1 MPITAPTFPA
11 RSRAQIVLSD
21 IWLALGANPILR
33 GVDLVVTPTS
43 RIAVVGENGRG
54 KSTLLHVLSG
64 HLTPDSGQVTR
75 IGTLGIAEQEMS
87 TDDQRTVGEVA
98 AAAVRHAVAALEQLD
113 AAATALSEGTPGAD
127 DRYAQALELALAL
140 DAWDAER
147 RVRVAMEALDAE
159 PDWGRRLA
167 ELSVGQRYRVRLA
180 CLIGGDDD
188 FLLLDEPTN
197 HLDRAGLDFL
207 TTALKS
213 RHGGVVIVSHD
224 RALLAD
230 VAETLID
237 LDPTYDDRPRVYGG
251 GYAGYRE
258 GHRAEIERWEQ
269 QYAAQQTERSRLQ
282 DDLSAAQNRLI
293 SGWRPEKGTG
303 KHQRATR
310 AGGLVQ
316 SVRRRQAAL
325 DAQALT
331 VPAPPQAIH
340 FPELTSRAGA
350 ALVAAEGVGVPGRL
364 APVSVTVRGRSR
376 LLITGPNGAG
386 KSTLLAILA
395 GELDPDQG
403 AVHHSAH
410 ARRAFL
416 QQESALPLEQR
427 ASTVYANHVDRLV
440 AAGTVPDK
448 RVVGLAS
455 LGLLRSTEMNKRVG
469 ELSMGQQRRLDLA
482 LVLAARPNLLLLDEP
497 TNHLSITLVDELTEA
512 FDATEAAVVLS
523 SHDRQ
528 LLRDLRHWPQLEL
541 QPASGKEPNV

>member
-1 MPITAPTFPA
+1 
-11 RSRAQIVLSD
+11 
-21 IWLALGANPILR
+21 
-33 GVDLVVTPTS
+33 
-43 RIAVVGENGRG
+43 
-54 KSTLLHVLSG
+54 
-64 HLTPDSGQVTR
+64 
-75 IGTLGIAEQEMS
+75 
-87 TDDQRTVGEVA
+87 
-98 AAAVRHAVAALEQLD
+98 
-113 AAATALSEGTPGAD
+113 
-127 DRYAQALELALAL
+127 
-140 DAWDAER
+140 
-147 RVRVAMEALDAE
+147 MEALDAE
-159 PDWGRRLA
+159 PDWSRPLA

-207 TTALKS
+207 TTQLKS
-213 RHGGVVIVSHD
+213 RHGGVVILSHD

-258 GHRAEIERWEQ
+258 WHRAELERWEQ
-269 QYAAQQTERSRLQ
+269 QYAAQQTERYRLQ

-316 SVRRRQAAL
+316 SVRRRQTAL

-331 VPAPPQAIH
+331 VPAPPQAMH

-350 ALVAAEGVGVPGRL
+350 ALVTAEGLGVRDRL

-395 GELDPDQG
+395 RVLDPDQG

-410 ARRAFL
+410 ARRTFL

-427 ASTVYANHVDRLV
+427 ASMVYANHVDRLV
-440 AAGTVPDK
+440 AAGMVPDK

-455 LGLLRSTEMNKRVG
+455 LGLLRSAEMNKRVG
-469 ELSMGQQRRLDLA
+469 DLSMGQQRRLDLA
-482 LVLAARPNLLLLDEP
+482 LALAARPNLLLLDEP

-528 LLRDLRHWPQLEL
+528 LLRDLGHWPQLQLCPTSSQE
-541 QPASGKEPNV
+541 S

>member
-98 AAAVRHAVAALEQLD
+98 AAAVRHAVAALKQLD
-113 AAATALSEGTPGAD
+113 AAATALAEGTPGAD

-159 PDWGRRLA
+159 PDWSRPLA

-258 GHRAEIERWEQ
+258 GHRAEHERWEQ
-269 QYAAQQTERSRLQ
+269 EYAAQQTERSRLQ

-293 SGWRPEKGTG
+293 SRWRPEKGTG

-331 VPAPPQAIH
+331 VPAPPRAIH

-350 ALVAAEGVGVPGRL
+350 ALVTADGVGVRDRL
-364 APVSVTVRGRSR
+364 APVSLTVRGRSR
-376 LLITGPNGAG
+376 LLVTGPNGAG

-395 GELDPDQG
+395 GELHPDQG

-427 ASTVYANHVDRLV
+427 ASTVYANDVDRLV
-440 AAGTVPDK
+440 AAGTVPDQ

-455 LGLLRSTEMNKRVG
+455 LGLLRSAEMNKRVG

-541 QPASGKEPNV
+541 RPALNDEAYR